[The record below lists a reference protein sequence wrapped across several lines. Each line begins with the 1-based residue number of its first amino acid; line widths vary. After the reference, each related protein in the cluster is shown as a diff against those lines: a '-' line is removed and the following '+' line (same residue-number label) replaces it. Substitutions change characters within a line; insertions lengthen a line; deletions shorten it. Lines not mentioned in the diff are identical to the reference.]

1 MKKVLSLAI
10 LLSCAGC
17 SLLGNKNDSPSE
29 INSSGLDAAT
39 SAVEFRQRFIG
50 GHEIFKTCDG
60 FPALAV
66 SPEGKYYLANT
77 VYLGNSLGDWSSV
90 DIGRS
95 TLHNDSY
102 IQISLRNNIPII
114 AKSSSPFDANGV
126 PSLAATTKYC
136 AIFIEPSVA
145 YSLFSQWSG
154 SNYDQ
159 TAWAA
164 GQDLI
169 NDQAAINQP
178 ILASWSYVRNPDPD
192 IDTLLSKD
200 MNLSA
205 GMRSV
210 NGYFSTKSGTH
221 ELMAECRDL
230 FNTQPDTTC
239 SAPLD
244 IHL

>member
-1 MKKVLSLAI
+1 MKKLFLSVI
-10 LLSCAGC
+10 LISCTGC
-17 SLLGNKNDSPSE
+17 SLLGNKNEPPSE
-29 INSSGLDAAT
+29 INTSGLDAAT

-77 VYLGNSLGDWSSV
+77 PFLGNSLEDWSLV
-90 DIGRS
+90 DIGS
-95 TLHNDSY
+95 PTLHNNYY
-102 IQISLRNNIPII
+102 IRIELKNNIPVI
-114 AKSSSPFDANGV
+114 AKSSFPFDANGV
-126 PSLAATTKYC
+126 PSLTAATKYC
-136 AIFIEPSVA
+136 AIFNEPSVA

-169 NDQAAINQP
+169 NDQAAISQP
-178 ILASWSYVRNPDPD
+178 ILASWSYVKNPDPD
-192 IDTLLSKD
+192 VETLLSKD

-210 NGYFSTKSGTH
+210 NGYFSTKTGSH

-244 IHL
+244 IQL

>member
-1 MKKVLSLAI
+1 MKKLLSLAI

-17 SLLGNKNDSPSE
+17 SFLGNKNDSSSE

-90 DIGRS
+90 DIGKP

-126 PSLAATTKYC
+126 PSLTAVTKYC

-178 ILASWSYVRNPDPD
+178 ILASWSYVRNPEPD

-244 IHL
+244 IQL